1 MAVYKSVSPLKSVI
15 VTIYV
20 AIMVIWP
27 AIVAA
32 IDDTL
37 TMFLIAT
44 HVDSGEVCKPHD
56 TFALFYHR
64 NIFIILRIIIVSLLY
79 QNRVPCNI

>member
-37 TMFLIAT
+37 AMFLIAT
-44 HVDSGEVCKPHD
+44 VDSGEVCKPHD

-64 NIFIILRIIIVSLLY
+64 NIFIILRIIIVSLLCK
-79 QNRVPCNI
+79 NRVPCNI